1 MGRESI
7 MRKISVGGKHIGE
20 KEPCFIIAEAG
31 SNHDGSLE
39 QAKELVD
46 VAVTAK
52 ADAVK
57 FQLFKAESLS
67 ADKKTQEILKNLE
80 FRRDWLKELNVHAKR
95 KGILFLA
102 TPFDIEAV
110 DLLDHINTPAFK
122 IASGDLINLPLIKY
136 IAEKGKPII
145 LSVGLG
151 SLDEIRAALDVIY
164 STENENIALLHC
176 VASYPTKPEDVNL
189 KVIKT
194 LKQKFQV
201 PVGFSDHT
209 MEVSIPIGAVA
220 LGANIIEKHFTLD
233 RKLEGPDHPYA
244 LEPEELKI
252 MVKGIRDVEK
262 ALGSEIK
269 IVVDSERQGLMDGRR
284 SIFAKVNIS
293 KGTTITKDMLSILRP
308 AIGIAPKYMDKIVGK
323 KVKKDIKAYEP
334 ITWDKVNSYINS
346 MVKRETI

>member
-1 MGRESI
+1 M
-7 MRKISVGGKHIGE
+7 
-20 KEPCFIIAEAG
+20 
-31 SNHDGSLE
+31 
-39 QAKELVD
+39 
-46 VAVTAK
+46 
-52 ADAVK
+52 
-57 FQLFKAESLS
+57 
-67 ADKKTQEILKNLE
+67 
-80 FRRDWLKELNVHAKR
+80 
-95 KGILFLA
+95 
-102 TPFDIEAV
+102 
-110 DLLDHINTPAFK
+110 
-122 IASGDLINLPLIKY
+122 
-136 IAEKGKPII
+136 
-145 LSVGLG
+145 G

>member
-1 MGRESI
+1 MEV
-7 MRKISVGGKHIGE
+7 KIGNKLIGE
-20 KEPCFIIAEAG
+20 EEPCFIIAEAG
-31 SNHDGSLE
+31 SNHNGSLE
-39 QAKELVD
+39 QAKELID
-46 VAVTAK
+46 VAVEAG

-67 ADKKTQEILKNLE
+67 ADKKTQQILKNLE
-80 FRRDWLKELNVHAKR
+80 FRRDWLKELNEYAKR
-95 KGILFLA
+95 KDIMFLA
-102 TPFDIEAV
+102 TPFDTEAV
-110 DLLDHINTPAFK
+110 ELLDRINTPAFK
-122 IASGDLINLPLIKY
+122 IASGDLTNLPLIKY

-164 STENENIALLHC
+164 STGNENVALLHC

-189 KVIKT
+189 NVIKT

-209 MEVSIPIGAVA
+209 MEVSVPIGAVA

-244 LEPEELKI
+244 LEPEELEF
-252 MVKGIRDVEK
+252 MVKGIREVEK

-269 IVVDSERQGLMDGRR
+269 IVVDSEKQGLVAGRR
-284 SIFAKVNIS
+284 SIFANVNIPE
-293 KGTTITKDMLSILRP
+293 GTIITRDMLSVLRP
-308 AIGIAPKYMDKIVGK
+308 AVGIAPKYVDKITGK
-323 KVKKDIKAYEP
+323 QVKKDINAYEP
-334 ITWDKVNSYINS
+334 ITWDEIQ
-346 MVKRETI
+346 

>member
-110 DLLDHINTPAFK
+110 DLLDHINTP
-122 IASGDLINLPLIKY
+122 
-136 IAEKGKPII
+136 
-145 LSVGLG
+145 
-151 SLDEIRAALDVIY
+151 
-164 STENENIALLHC
+164 
-176 VASYPTKPEDVNL
+176 
-189 KVIKT
+189 
-194 LKQKFQV
+194 
-201 PVGFSDHT
+201 
-209 MEVSIPIGAVA
+209 SI
-220 LGANIIEKHFTLD
+220 
-233 RKLEGPDHPYA
+233 
-244 LEPEELKI
+244 
-252 MVKGIRDVEK
+252 
-262 ALGSEIK
+262 
-269 IVVDSERQGLMDGRR
+269 
-284 SIFAKVNIS
+284 
-293 KGTTITKDMLSILRP
+293 
-308 AIGIAPKYMDKIVGK
+308 
-323 KVKKDIKAYEP
+323 
-334 ITWDKVNSYINS
+334 
-346 MVKRETI
+346 

>member
-1 MGRESI
+1 